1 MNQKAKK
8 GGVIALFGSASEI
21 GRALL
26 VRLASDVRWKRIV
39 CFDMLAPR
47 RHFAHSVF
55 YKVDL
60 TEPSIH
66 HTLLQIF
73 EKENIDTVVH
83 TAFES
88 RPIPDQEYL
97 HNYECIGTLQIL
109 ATCSQMG
116 IRKLVVQGTTFSYGT
131 APDNP
136 IYLSEEQPLRA
147 DKAYDFLREKID
159 VENQVAAFA
168 ANHKKTC
175 VTRLRLAVLLG
186 KGADNFINDYLTSP
200 IVQTVLG
207 YDPLWQLLHV
217 EDALDVFERTLSK
230 NIPGAFNYAAPGV
243 LPLST
248 IIKIL
253 DGTRIPVPSPW
264 LRAEMGALR
273 LAKFANFPPQHIEYL
288 KYGCL
293 ADCTRAFK
301 VLGLRPKFTIH
312 ETLADSAE
320 RRSWWE
326 D

>member
-1 MNQKAKK
+1 MTQQAKN
-8 GGVIALFGSASEI
+8 GGVVALFGSAGEI

-26 VRLASDVRWKRIV
+26 IRLASDSQWKRIV

-73 EKENIDTVVH
+73 EKEKIDTVVH
-83 TAFES
+83 AAFEGY
-88 RPIPDQEYL
+88 PIPDQEYL
-97 HNYECIGTLQIL
+97 HDYECIGTLQIL
-109 ATCSQMG
+109 AACSQMN
-116 IRKLVVQGTTFSYGT
+116 IHKLIVQGTTLTYGA

-136 IYLSEEQPLRA
+136 MYLSEEQPLRA

-168 ANHKKTC
+168 KNHKKTC
-175 VTRLRLAVLLG
+175 VTQFRLAVLMG
-186 KGADNFINDYLTSP
+186 KGADNFMNDYLTNP
-200 IVQTVLG
+200 AVQTVLG
-207 YDPLWQLLHV
+207 YDPLWQVLHI
-217 EDALDVFERTLSK
+217 EDALDVFGRTLTK
-230 NIPGAFNYAAPGV
+230 DIPGVFNYAAPGV

-248 IIKIL
+248 IIKL
-253 DGTRIPVPSPW
+253 LEGARIPVPSPW
-264 LRAEMGALR
+264 LRVQAGALR
-273 LAKFANFPPQHIEYL
+273 LAKISSFPPQHLEYL
-288 KYGCL
+288 KFGCL

-301 VLGLRPKFTIH
+301 VLGLRPKYSIH
-312 ETLADSAE
+312 ETLADSLE
-320 RRSWWE
+320 KSSLWE